1 MDKQQIRNLL
11 NLLFI
16 TGTVVTIILYF
27 AVDSPQPFYYACGV
41 SLAIKMTEVVMR
53 MIRFK

>member
-1 MDKQQIRNLL
+1 MDKQQIRHLL

-16 TGTVVTIILYF
+16 IGTAVTIILHF
-27 AVDSPQPFYYACGV
+27 AVDSPQPFYYACGI

-53 MIRFK
+53 MIHFK